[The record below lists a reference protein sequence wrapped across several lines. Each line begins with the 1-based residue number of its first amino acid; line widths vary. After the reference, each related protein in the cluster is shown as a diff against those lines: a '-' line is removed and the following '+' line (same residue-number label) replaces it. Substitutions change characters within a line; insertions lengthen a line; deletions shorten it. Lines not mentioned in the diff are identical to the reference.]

1 MVHNTLEY
9 KLLFFSLQKLS
20 AMNVIF
26 MFNSSV
32 NEQQNLDGRC
42 TLTRFSILIMYM
54 VLYNN
59 IIGTTDPQKQH
70 DKMANEALPKRDGS

>member
-1 MVHNTLEY
+1 
-9 KLLFFSLQKLS
+9 
-20 AMNVIF
+20 
-26 MFNSSV
+26 
-32 NEQQNLDGRC
+32 
-42 TLTRFSILIMYM
+42 MYM